1 MAFLGIARFVK
12 QTYGEAML
20 AQVIEGAPAATRQTF
35 AKRINGLSLQPY
47 ESFVGLL
54 RSAEQILGAGDL
66 QLCKRLGEMAAHND
80 LHTIFKG
87 YAVRPSPEEI
97 IRACTP
103 IWGMYTDGAGTME
116 AVDTSPTHTVLCI
129 RGFPEMDRAH
139 CRLMEGWMI
148 AAMDVVGARVLPGA
162 CESECTSEGGRFH
175 EFSCQW
181 ELKK

>member
-1 MAFLGIARFVK
+1 MAFLGVARFIK
-12 QTYGEAML
+12 QTFGEAML
-20 AQVIEGAPAATRQTF
+20 AKVVESAPPATRHTF

-54 RSAEQILGAGDL
+54 RSAEQHLGTGDL
-66 QLCKRLGEMAAHND
+66 QLCKRLGDTAARYD
-80 LHTIFKG
+80 LHTIFQG

-129 RGFPEMDRAH
+129 RDFPEMDPAH

-148 AAMDVVGARVLPGA
+148 AAMDVVGAQVLPGA
-162 CESECTSEGGRFH
+162 RETECMSEGGRFH

-181 ELKK
+181 ALKQ